1 MPLGRALQLQLLL
14 PAGGDPRR
22 GPWAS
27 VTHIRLIHVSTD
39 HALHFHA
46 GFAHPQ
52 WTMGQPEVTGLL
64 GRDDDLWFATDLSA
78 CHSRFI
84 TQSVRANGQRRGGR
98 SSAPSLWP
106 GQGVAAAMAAPGRP
120 PGPARLGRAL
130 TRQRPP
136 LPGTLHP
143 GAPRRSGEMA
153 AAANA

>member
-64 GRDDDLWFATDLSA
+64 GRNDDLWFATDLSA

-98 SSAPSLWP
+98 SSAPSL
-106 GQGVAAAMAAPGRP
+106 VARTRRCSCDGGSRPASRTCPSWEGIDATASPAAGHLASG
-120 PGPARLGRAL
+120 GPSPVR
-130 TRQRPP
+130 
-136 LPGTLHP
+136 
-143 GAPRRSGEMA
+143 
-153 AAANA
+153 